1 MSRKQKRNLIRII
14 AAAAILL
21 LVNLLPLDKGSL
33 IRLAL
38 YLAAYLI
45 VGYDV
50 LTSAA
55 AGIANRQVRRRL

>member
-1 MSRKQKRNLIRII
+1 MMSRKQKRNLIRII

-45 VGYDV
+45 VG
-50 LTSAA
+50 
-55 AGIANRQVRRRL
+55 